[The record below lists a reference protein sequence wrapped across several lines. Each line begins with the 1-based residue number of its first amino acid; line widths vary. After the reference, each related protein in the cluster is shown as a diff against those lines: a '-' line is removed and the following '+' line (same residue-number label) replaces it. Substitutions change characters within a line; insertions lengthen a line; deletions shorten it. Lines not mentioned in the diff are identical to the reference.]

1 MTAYL
6 PRCWIPAVEAMRIS
20 PETTHGEISPND
32 MSVTYISGWMMSH
45 GFRDFRVHG
54 DSRPFG
60 IEIRNSN
67 GTSTVAQPGDY
78 IVQGPQGFYP
88 LPAAFFD
95 TVYERQE

>member
-1 MTAYL
+1 MTTYR
-6 PRCWIPAVEAMRIS
+6 PRCWIPTAEAMRIT
-20 PETTHGEISPND
+20 PETTGKVSPND
-32 MSVTYISGWMMSH
+32 LSVASICGWMMGH
-45 GFRDFRVHG
+45 GFGDFRVHG

-60 IEIRNSN
+60 IEIRDSKD
-67 GTSTVAQPGDY
+67 TATVAQPGDY